1 VTDADWRTIFG
12 HSEPYEA
19 QVDGIETAVETA
31 KAGGYLA
38 LEGACGT
45 GKTMLALT
53 AGVELV
59 RDPETDFERVL
70 VLTSVKQ
77 QLRQFETD
85 LRTINDALPT
95 EWRPVS
101 GLTMVGKADVCAY
114 ARAGAAGIDTENV
127 YDECERLRDSTRAL
141 TGEDGTTNAGALATD
156 ARRQQIGL
164 DDAPQASAGATYLE
178 AAGEPAPYDTS
189 LPEYEDVEYCP
200 FYAQYLA
207 DRPDDDGEP
216 VEAIPF
222 DPTAQGLI
230 DPDELVAMAIR
241 HGSCPHSVMGLA
253 LTEVEVVLGNYY
265 HAFDP
270 RTAEAFTAPLLDDS
284 TLLICDEAHMLEPR
298 VRDLVSDSVADAT
311 LRDANGELTRVLQPL
326 QAGEQRTE
334 GGADVELVRAELAD
348 SDLSRSDLE
357 ATRTFIRALREE
369 IARRAVEQLDR
380 EQPGWDQPS
389 QSREDLEVPLRD
401 PEQPQ
406 PDSLTQWAEREGF
419 GDEWTRAEAVGVF
432 VGRVLNEAEDERT
445 RAAPAAGR
453 TLADWARLD
462 HERYFR
468 SIELTVGHDETAPAE
483 SWRRYYRASLS
494 LYNCV
499 PGDTI
504 GDRLSAFGGGILM
517 SATLAP
523 FDAFRTVTG
532 LDALAEAGRP
542 VRTRQYPLAFPA
554 ENRASFAV
562 ATPKFTYANRGPP
575 PDDTADLAGVR
586 QQYADALRT
595 IASGPGNVLVG
606 MPSYAEAAWAGEVLR
621 AGLDKP
627 VLLDEA
633 SDDSATQALK
643 AEFFDG
649 ESKVLVTS
657 LRGTLTEGVDYQGDR
672 LHAAV
677 VCGVPLVNT
686 ASPRTQAV
694 RAAYDRVFGEADT
707 EPGFEYALTI
717 PAVRKARQAIGRV
730 IRGPAEVGVRVLLDE
745 RYARDG
751 WDSVRAYVPE
761 EFQAVSPDM
770 LSTGLD
776 RFWDGHD
783 RPE

>member
-1 VTDADWRTIFG
+1 VTEADWRTIFG

-19 QVDGIETAVETA
+19 QIDGIETAIETG
-31 KAGGYLA
+31 KEGGYLA

-53 AGVELV
+53 AGIELV

-85 LRTINDALPT
+85 LETINDSLPAA
-95 EWRPVS
+95 WRPVS

-114 ARAGAAGIDTENV
+114 ARAGAAGIDTTNV

-141 TGEDGTTNAGALATD
+141 TGEDGTTNAGALAEE

-164 DDAPQASAGATYLE
+164 DDAPQAGAGATYLE
-178 AAGEPAPYDTS
+178 AAGEAAPYDTS
-189 LPEYEDVEYCP
+189 LPEYEDVEFCP
-200 FYAQYLA
+200 FYAQYLS
-207 DRPDDDGEP
+207 DLPEDDGEP
-216 VEAIPF
+216 SEAIPF
-222 DPTAQGLI
+222 DPTSQGLI
-230 DPDELVAMAIR
+230 DPDELVALAIR
-241 HGSCPHSVMGLA
+241 HGTCPHSVMGLA
-253 LTEVEVVLGNYY
+253 LAEVEVVLGNYY

-284 TLLICDEAHMLEPR
+284 TFLICDEAHMLEPR
-298 VRDLVSDSVADAT
+298 VRDLVSDSVADTT

-326 QAGEQRTE
+326 QADGQRTE
-334 GGADVELVRAELAD
+334 GGAGAELVRDELSD
-348 SDLSRSDLE
+348 SELTQADLE
-357 ATRTFIRALREE
+357 ATRTFIRAVREE
-369 IARRAVEQLDR
+369 LSRRAVEQLDR
-380 EQPGWDQPS
+380 EHPGWDQS
-389 QSREDLEVPLRD
+389 GTTREDVEIPLRD

-406 PDSLTQWAEREGF
+406 PDALTEWADDEGF
-419 GDEWTRAEAVGVF
+419 SDEWIRAEAVCAF
-432 VGRVLNEAEDERT
+432 VGRVLNEAEEERT

-468 SIELTVGHDETAPAE
+468 SIELTTSYDETAPEE
-483 SWRRYYRASLS
+483 SWRRYYNASLS

-499 PGDTI
+499 PGETI
-504 GDRLSAFGGGILM
+504 GDRLSAFGGGVLM
-517 SATLAP
+517 SATLTP

-532 LDALAEAGRP
+532 LDALADEGRP

-562 ATPKFTYANRGPP
+562 ATPKFTYENRGQT
-575 PDDTADLAGVR
+575 PDGTSTPDGVR
-586 QQYADALRT
+586 QTYTDALRT

-606 MPSYAEAAWAGEVLR
+606 MPSYAEASWAAEVLGPR
-621 AGLDKP
+621 VDKP
-627 VLLDEA
+627 VLLDES
-633 SDDSATQALK
+633 SDDATTQALK
-643 AEFFDG
+643 DDFFDG
-649 ESKVLVTS
+649 GGKVLVTS

-672 LHAAV
+672 LNAAV

-686 ASPRTQAV
+686 ASSRTQAV
-694 RAAYDRVFGEADT
+694 RAAYDRVFGNEDT

-730 IRGPAEVGVRVLLDE
+730 IRGPEEIGVRVLMDE
-745 RYARDG
+745 RYARDS
-751 WDSVRAYVPE
+751 WDSVRTYIPE

-770 LSTGLD
+770 LSLGLEQ
-776 RFWDGHD
+776 FWDTHG
-783 RPE
+783 RST